1 MLANVAWEDQVKK
14 VYLSGKWSQ
23 REEFQAHAR
32 MLWQH
37 GYEVVST
44 WVNESGANA
53 WQFGSWRD
61 PRIAMRDLNQIAMC
75 DLFIIDTSAALSA
88 DGGGGRETELGFAL
102 SQYQHVEIWRVGPVK
117 NPFHSLAS
125 QAFVDW
131 AALSAHLATS

>member
-1 MLANVAWEDQVKK
+1 MKK

-23 REEFQAHAR
+23 RSEFQHHAK

-44 WVNESGANA
+44 WVNESGDDA
-53 WQFGSWRD
+53 WQFGTWRD
-61 PRIAMRDLNQIAMC
+61 ARLAMRDLNQIAMA
-75 DLFIIDTSAALSA
+75 DLFIIDTLAALSQ

-102 SQYQHVEIWRVGPVK
+102 ANYQHSEIWRVGPIK

-125 QAFVDW
+125 RTFLDW
-131 AALSAHLATS
+131 TEVYDCLK